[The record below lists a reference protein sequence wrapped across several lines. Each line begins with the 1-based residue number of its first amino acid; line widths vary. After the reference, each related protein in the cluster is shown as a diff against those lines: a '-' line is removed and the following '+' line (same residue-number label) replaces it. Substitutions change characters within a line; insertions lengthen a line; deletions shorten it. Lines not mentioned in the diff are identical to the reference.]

1 MLVLKRE
8 LRELQEY
15 ILVLLI
21 RALVI
26 GRMDEAEWPEGRGA
40 DEPEPQKAQRKSAKI
55 AEKGN

>member
-15 ILVLLI
+15 ILVLLM

-26 GRMDEAEWPEGRGA
+26 GRKDEEEWPEGRWV
-40 DEPEPQKAQRKSAKI
+40 D
-55 AEKGN
+55 